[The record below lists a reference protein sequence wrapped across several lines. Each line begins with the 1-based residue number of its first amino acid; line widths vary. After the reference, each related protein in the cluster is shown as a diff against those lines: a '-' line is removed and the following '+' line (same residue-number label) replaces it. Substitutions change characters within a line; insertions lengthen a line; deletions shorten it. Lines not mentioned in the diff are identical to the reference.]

1 MLDQLDPSTFM
12 CACGVYVTCRV
23 YCTLYLFCW
32 LAGHDILTHSTKRRL
47 TRLYIC
53 EIWSIHRK
61 LMAGT
66 NGAPARGALQYDG
79 ERRPHKTAARQ
90 RPPLRKRIVSVQAE
104 RGSYVGRGKNLPR
117 TPPVRGNLGPRSSP
131 APARRCTTQQQP
143 ELPARLLLYRAT
155 PCGTCGPNTRGECC
169 VGVSGSR
176 ASHRSL

>member
-1 MLDQLDPSTFM
+1 MSLD
-12 CACGVYVTCRV
+12 
-23 YCTLYLFCW
+23 
-32 LAGHDILTHSTKRRL
+32 LTHSTIYL
-47 TRLYIC
+47 QNLVN
-53 EIWSIHRK
+53 SHRK
-61 LMAGT
+61 QLMAGKT
-66 NGAPARGALQYDG
+66 ERPRGAPCSDDG
-79 ERRPHKTAARQ
+79 ERRPHKAAARQ

-155 PCGTCGPNTRGECC
+155 PCGTCGPNTRGACC

>member
-1 MLDQLDPSTFM
+1 MWSLRSLS
-12 CACGVYVTCRV
+12 
-23 YCTLYLFCW
+23 LLL

-53 EIWSIHRK
+53 EIWSIHTGSSWR
-61 LMAGT
+61 GQT
-66 NGAPARGALQYDG
+66 ERRRGALQYDG

-90 RPPLRKRIVSVQAE
+90 RPLLRERIVSVQAE

-143 ELPARLLLYRAT
+143 ELPARLLLNRAK